1 MVYYLVELSSTSDL
15 TYRDFYQGRVGYKS
29 MSLMIKM
36 YWDIEWTKK
45 VNKTTKLTQKEFSKK
60 KMKYLVKYPVPTG
73 LWDYKKIWKVKDVSV
88 SKEEKEE
95 ESKVDT

>member
-1 MVYYLVELSSTSDL
+1 
-15 TYRDFYQGRVGYKS
+15 
-29 MSLMIKM
+29 
-36 YWDIEWTKK
+36 
-45 VNKTTKLTQKEFSKK
+45 
-60 KMKYLVKYPVPTG
+60 MKYLVKYPVPTG